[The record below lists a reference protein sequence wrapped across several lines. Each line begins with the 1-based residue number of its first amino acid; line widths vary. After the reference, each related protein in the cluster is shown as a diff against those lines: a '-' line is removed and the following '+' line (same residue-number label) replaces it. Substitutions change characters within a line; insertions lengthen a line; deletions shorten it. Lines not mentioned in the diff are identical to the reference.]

1 MRNKVFLAFAAVII
15 TALVSGYIF
24 KWLMFADFTD
34 YVGTMQKQNIY
45 WVVASLEESYK
56 DGSWDDKVMFEAV
69 HWATMLGFDVQVL
82 DTAGGVIM
90 DSGRVYEM
98 LPHAMK
104 HRMMDMLEHNKA
116 TGQYL
121 LYPLT
126 ADGVQFGTVKI
137 RPAQGYVA
145 IKEELF
151 KKHGAYFM
159 AVSLAVAGGGSVL
172 LAFLFTRL
180 LINPIRRLKDASD
193 KIAQGDLHAR
203 CEIGSND
210 EIGALA
216 SSFNQMA
223 AALERED
230 LLRKHMMANITHEL
244 RTPLT
249 IMKANVEAVIDG
261 VAGSP
266 AEALINVNQGI
277 DRLTGLVKG
286 IEDLVKAEE
295 DVMKNLNYEVVD
307 MCELVSSLTAQF
319 IAPAAQKGLFITIEI
334 ADTLDV
340 TTDREKLSTILINL
354 ISNAVKFTTAG
365 GVIVS
370 GVQDSEGYTISVHD
384 TGCGIAAVEQELIF
398 GRLYKKGAA
407 SGMGI
412 GLSIVKE
419 LTAALNGTITVESER
434 AKGSTFTVR
443 FPAASGHRGS

>member
-1 MRNKVFLAFAAVII
+1 MRNKIFLAFAAVII
-15 TALVSGYIF
+15 TALISGYIF

-34 YVGTMQKQNIY
+34 YVGTMQRQNIY
-45 WVVASLEESYK
+45 WVVASLEESYN
-56 DGSWDDKVMFEAV
+56 GGTWDDSVMFEAV
-69 HWATMLGFDVQVL
+69 HWATMLGFDIEVL
-82 DTAGGVIM
+82 DAAGGVVM
-90 DSGRVYEM
+90 DSSKVYEM

-126 ADGVQFGTVKI
+126 AGGVNFGTVKI

-151 KKHGAYFM
+151 KRHGMYFTV
-159 AVSLAVAGGGSVL
+159 VSLGVAGGGAVL

-193 KIAQGDLHAR
+193 KIARGDLNAR

-210 EIGALA
+210 EVGALA

-261 VAGSP
+261 VVSSP
-266 AEALINVNQGI
+266 AEALLNVNQGI

-295 DVMKNLNYEVVD
+295 DTLKKCNYEVVD
-307 MCELVSSLTAQF
+307 MREFITSLTEQF
-319 IAPAAQKGLFITIEI
+319 IAPATQKGLFITIEVSD
-334 ADTLDV
+334 ALDV
-340 TTDREKLSTILINL
+340 ATDREKLSTILINL
-354 ISNAVKFTTAG
+354 ISNAVKFTTSG

-370 GVQDSEGYTISVHD
+370 GAQDNGGFSVSVKD
-384 TGCGIAAVEQELIF
+384 TGCGIAAEEQQLIF
-398 GRLYKKGAA
+398 GRLYKRGAA

-412 GLSIVKE
+412 GLSIVNE
-419 LTAALNGTITVESER
+419 LTAALNGTITVKSER
-434 AKGSTFTVR
+434 GRGSVFTVK